1 MKNKQSVDKEIS
13 SLENNFLSGKSITKK
28 EIERIKEMKKNRS
41 IKDERS
47 SK

>member
-13 SLENNFLSGKSITKK
+13 SLVNNFLSGKSITKK
-28 EIERIKEMKKNRS
+28 DIERIKEMKKNRS

>member
-1 MKNKQSVDKEIS
+1 MKTKQNVDKEIS
-13 SLENNFLSGKSITKK
+13 SLVNNFLNGKSITKK
-28 EIERIKEMKKNRS
+28 DIERIKELKKRRS